1 MSRLL
6 RAQCLSKCHSC
17 VTPPR
22 AKMAAGNESASK
34 AKRPEDTSLRWGVS
48 LGFAPF
54 PRSNPPPSCCQL
66 LSCGHSSI
74 IGKAKVCLRPIS
86 WGTSMASAKET
97 MAEIIARQPEDSSY
111 DEILRELAFARM
123 VQRGLEDSDAGRT
136 LLDEQVKE
144 KLDSWRK

>member
-1 MSRLL
+1 
-6 RAQCLSKCHSC
+6 
-17 VTPPR
+17 
-22 AKMAAGNESASK
+22 
-34 AKRPEDTSLRWGVS
+34 
-48 LGFAPF
+48 
-54 PRSNPPPSCCQL
+54 
-66 LSCGHSSI
+66 
-74 IGKAKVCLRPIS
+74 
-86 WGTSMASAKET
+86 MASAKET